1 MKSEVKRPW
10 NRDREWKVK
19 WKCLEIEIEKWKF
32 QNNSRE
38 TRLSQV
44 TAKYTFPKTN
54 RLLEIP
60 ALGAFSIT
68 VSQFLHNLPTWA
80 LIDGN
85 DVCEDLEQSVY
96 VASLPRWWWL
106 WQLLT
111 LGSDYE
117 HGVFETLPS
126 TGLTWTLNTVHPCK
140 WWNTQSLTLVGTFSM
155 MIVRIFIGF
164 D

>member
-1 MKSEVKRPW
+1 M
-10 NRDREWKVK
+10 
-19 WKCLEIEIEKWKF
+19 
-32 QNNSRE
+32 
-38 TRLSQV
+38 V
-44 TAKYTFPKTN
+44 TSLASVPHATVSKHTKYTFPNTKNTFPKTN

-140 WWNTQSLTLVGTFSM
+140 WWNTHFGWNIFNDDCEDFYWFWLERFSEDFYVNWL
-155 MIVRIFIGF
+155 IDF